1 MLYKA
6 SDMQTN
12 KELVKNFYN
21 SFKNKDQ
28 NYHNFCQNDIEWITM
43 DGMPN
48 GGRYVGIKSV
58 FEEYFPKMLSNFKEF
73 HAQPNEFLS
82 VEDKVIVFGI
92 YYGESNLGKKFYVP
106 FCHVYTI
113 QNNKILQFKQFTDTQ
128 KIQESL

>member
-1 MLYKA
+1 
-6 SDMQTN
+6 MQTN

-21 SFKNKDQ
+21 SFKNKDKD
-28 NYHNFCQNDIEWITM
+28 YHNFCQNDIEWITM

-58 FEEYFPKMLSNFKEF
+58 FEEYFPKMLSHFKEF

-82 VEDKVIVFGI
+82 VEDKVIVFGS
-92 YYGESNLGKKFYVP
+92 YYGESNLGKTFAVP
-106 FCHVYTI
+106 FCHVYVI
-113 QNNKILQFKQFTDTQ
+113 QNNKILQFKQFTDTK